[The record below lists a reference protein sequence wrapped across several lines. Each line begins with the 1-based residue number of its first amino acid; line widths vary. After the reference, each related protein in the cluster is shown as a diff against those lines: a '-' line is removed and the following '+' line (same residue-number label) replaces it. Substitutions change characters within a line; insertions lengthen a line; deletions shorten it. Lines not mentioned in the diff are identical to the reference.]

1 MDVLVTTLS
10 SSVIVGVFV
19 FVFQQS
25 FKTKL
30 DQLSKRMDE
39 SIAYRS
45 KDFDQSFSAINEV
58 WKSVT
63 LLEEYIKF
71 DFAEDIQNGKV
82 SNKPLRPLWLAIKQN
97 MALLPDQIYS
107 PTQEFLDK
115 FGKSW
120 ESHCSE
126 TIRLWNLSVGR
137 PEDEKGKIQEELNQ
151 LFKSFRENLS
161 SEMNALRGIYRGYI
175 SEHFEKS

>member
-1 MDVLVTTLS
+1 MDMLITTLS

-25 FKTKL
+25 FKAKL
-30 DQLSKRMDE
+30 GQLTKRMDE

-71 DFAEDIQNGKV
+71 DFSTDVQNGEV
-82 SNKPLRPLWLAIKQN
+82 TNKPLRPLWLGIKQN
-97 MALLPDQIYS
+97 MALLPDQIYL
-107 PTQEFLDK
+107 PTQEFLDT
-115 FGKSW
+115 FGKNW
-120 ESHCSE
+120 EAHCTE
-126 TIRLWNLSVGR
+126 TIRLWNLAIVK
-137 PEDEKGKIQEELNQ
+137 PDDEKNELQEQINK
-151 LFKSFRENLS
+151 LFKDFRSNLGF
-161 SEMNALRGIYRGYI
+161 EMGELRSVYRNYI
-175 SEHFEKS
+175 GEHFEKS